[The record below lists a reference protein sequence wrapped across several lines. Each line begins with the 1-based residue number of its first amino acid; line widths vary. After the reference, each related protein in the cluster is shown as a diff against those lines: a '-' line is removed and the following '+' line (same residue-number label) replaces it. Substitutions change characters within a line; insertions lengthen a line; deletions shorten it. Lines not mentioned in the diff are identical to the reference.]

1 MLIIDIYSFLLTY
14 FFWYYQTMKNIK
26 NWKTIFFFFFFFFF
40 LPIETNKVSGGWE
53 NYLFLMKQMKC
64 WVDESLPFSLELPL
78 RMLKNEPVYIPHRE
92 NNVKSGRQKL
102 IRSKVESDGI
112 IVKEHGSWRRK
123 HHQLK
128 KKEEI
133 NLPFLMKNLIV
144 WAPW

>member
-1 MLIIDIYSFLLTY
+1 MLIKDIYSFLLTY
-14 FFWYYQTMKNIK
+14 FFFDIIK
-26 NWKTIFFFFFFFFF
+26 QWKTWKTEKLSSSFFSFFFF
-40 LPIETNKVSGGWE
+40 PIETNKVSGGWE

-128 KKEEI
+128 KKKEI

>member
-1 MLIIDIYSFLLTY
+1 MIKDIYSFLLTY
-14 FFWYYQTMKNIK
+14 FFFILSNNEKHEKLKNYLLLFFL
-26 NWKTIFFFFFFFFF
+26 FFFF
-40 LPIETNKVSGGWE
+40 PIETNKVSGGWE

-112 IVKEHGSWRRK
+112 IVKEHGS
-123 HHQLK
+123 
-128 KKEEI
+128 
-133 NLPFLMKNLIV
+133 
-144 WAPW
+144 